1 MRIEWTEPATDNLFA
16 IAEYIAA
23 DSISA
28 ALRVHDTVRD
38 QVARL
43 HDFPHM
49 GRPGR
54 VRATRE
60 LVVVGTPYVVVYC
73 VRGQAVIVLRVLHGA
88 QRWPDRR

>member
-23 DSISA
+23 ESVSA
-28 ALRVHDTVRD
+28 ALKTHDTVRD

-43 HDFPHM
+43 QDFPQT

-54 VRATRE
+54 VRSTRE
-60 LVVVGTPYVVVYC
+60 LVVVGTPYVVVYTASEGK
-73 VRGQAVIVLRVLHGA
+73 R
-88 QRWPDRR
+88 